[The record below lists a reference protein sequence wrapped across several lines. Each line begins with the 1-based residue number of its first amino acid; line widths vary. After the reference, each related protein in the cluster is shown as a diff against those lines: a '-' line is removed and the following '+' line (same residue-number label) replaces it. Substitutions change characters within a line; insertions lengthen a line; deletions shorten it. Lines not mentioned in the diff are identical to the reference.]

1 VSVDARN
8 KIRPTTIADVARLAN
23 VVPST
28 VSHALNGTAPISKEV
43 RERILRIAR
52 ELNYQPSAAA
62 RSLLSGR
69 TMTMGMLVADIV
81 DPQFPDIVSGVES
94 ALAGARY
101 GLLLCSVAGNVERLS
116 TFLDSLASRRV
127 DAVIVVTDGL
137 SAEMLEGVTGS
148 RMPTVLVNSITGAT
162 DAGVHVTPDL
172 MTGMRAACSHL
183 RELGHERIAL
193 MTDELS
199 DGSALEAI
207 TVAAWEQSGGTRQDV
222 LTVPG
227 NTRLDGGRM
236 ALEAV
241 LAARP
246 RPTALIAASDMAAI
260 GVIQSAEEQ
269 GLRIPRFLSVIGT
282 GDIIPASLVNPPL
295 TTIAL
300 PRRAIGVAA
309 AEHALALAG
318 SASAQEPRGQVW
330 LPTSLVIRRS
340 TGVPPRA

>member
-1 VSVDARN
+1 
-8 KIRPTTIADVARLAN
+8 
-23 VVPST
+23 
-28 VSHALNGTAPISKEV
+28 
-43 RERILRIAR
+43 
-52 ELNYQPSAAA
+52 
-62 RSLLSGR
+62 
-69 TMTMGMLVADIV
+69 
-81 DPQFPDIVSGVES
+81 
-94 ALAGARY
+94 
-101 GLLLCSVAGNVERLS
+101 
-116 TFLDSLASRRV
+116 
-127 DAVIVVTDGL
+127 
-137 SAEMLEGVTGS
+137 
-148 RMPTVLVNSITGAT
+148 
-162 DAGVHVTPDL
+162 
-172 MTGMRAACSHL
+172 
-183 RELGHERIAL
+183 
-193 MTDELS
+193 
-199 DGSALEAI
+199 
-207 TVAAWEQSGGTRQDV
+207 
-222 LTVPG
+222 VPG